1 MKLYSKASV
10 TVPLAAMSA
19 SGRFVHSYMLTGP
32 KGVGKK
38 TAAVYTAMLLL
49 CGNVRDGKPCGECRD
64 CRRVMKNEHPDFIVA
79 ERSKKNYSVD
89 DMRRIV
95 TDAYVSPND
104 CDRKVYLIP
113 DCSGWSDA
121 AQAAML
127 KITED
132 PPDPVYFIFT
142 SESLSD
148 FLPTL
153 ISRSMPSEIVTADRE
168 SCMEALRERF
178 PDKPDD
184 ELDNAAEAFCGNIGR
199 CIEYLDGNEKLMKNV
214 SRVRQLTRAAASAD
228 EYGALK
234 VLSELKDRDDLKELL
249 GMFAAV
255 IRDAAAQKSGS
266 DVRISCDVSGAAM
279 LSAMPVGRLTDIYD
293 EVMRISSACALN
305 VNTDAAAA
313 VLAGKIIG

>member
-10 TVPLAAMSA
+10 TAPLAAMSE
-19 SGRFVHSYMLTGP
+19 SGRFVHSYIITGP
-32 KGVGKK
+32 KGAGKK
-38 TAAVYTAMLLL
+38 TAAVYTAMMLL
-49 CGNVRDGKPCGECRD
+49 CSDVHDGMPCGVCRD
-64 CRRVMKNEHPDFIVA
+64 CRRVMKNEHPDFIIV
-79 ERSKKNYSVD
+79 ERSKKSYSVD

-104 CDRKVYLIP
+104 CDRKVYLLA
-113 DCSGWSDA
+113 DCGGWSDA

-142 SESLSD
+142 AESLSD

-153 ISRSMPSEIVTADRE
+153 ISRSMPSEVSPADRE
-168 SCMEALRERF
+168 SCIAALSERVPDRDEA
-178 PDKPDD
+178 
-184 ELDNAAEAFCGNIGR
+184 ELAGAAAAFCGNIGK

-214 SRVRQLTRAAASAD
+214 ARVRELSRAAASGS
-228 EYGALK
+228 EYTALR
-234 VLSELKDRDDLKELL
+234 VLSEVKDRDDLKELL

-255 IRDAAAQKSGS
+255 IRDAAAQKAGS
-266 DVRISCDVSGAAM
+266 DVRISCDAGGAAM
-279 LSAMPVGRLTDIYD
+279 MASISAQRLTDMYD
-293 EVMRISSACALN
+293 EVMKISYACGLN

-313 VLAGKIIG
+313 VLAGKMTV